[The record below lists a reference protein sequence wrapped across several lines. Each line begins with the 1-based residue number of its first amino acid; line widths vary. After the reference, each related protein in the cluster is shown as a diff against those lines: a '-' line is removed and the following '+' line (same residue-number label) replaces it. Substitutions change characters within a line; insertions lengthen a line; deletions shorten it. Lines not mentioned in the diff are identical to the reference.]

1 MILPR
6 NTPTPGALAR
16 LAAIL
21 TLAVWGLLLPHQATA
36 QTVTRA
42 SASPAMIGDPDAS
55 PLAGYYDQ
63 MQAQLVARGYLRQ
76 DRDAGGDVDAATLAR
91 NFMAIAMRSEYTL
104 SANGPARI
112 SSAAPL
118 RRWEQPIRIA
128 LTFGASVDAS
138 QRRAD
143 LTAVR
148 GVAERL
154 QRASRHPVSVTRG
167 DPNFFVLVL
176 NDNERA
182 NAAPLLAQ
190 IAPSLSRGATNA
202 ITRMRRD
209 TFCMVVATPAADPAE
224 GYVQAIAVVRAEL
237 PPLMR
242 QSCIEEELAQ
252 GMGLCN
258 DSDAARPSLFND
270 DEEYGVLTRH
280 DEMLLRMLYDDSL
293 RPGMSP
299 AQVGRRIDQIA
310 AAVLARS

>member
-1 MILPR
+1 MILTR
-6 NTPTPGALAR
+6 NTPVLGALAR
-16 LAAIL
+16 LAV
-21 TLAVWGLLLPHQATA
+21 TLALAVAGLMYSHQATA

-42 SASPAMIGDPDAS
+42 SAAPGMFADPGLS
-55 PLAGYYDQ
+55 PLAGYYNQ
-63 MQAQLVARGYLRQ
+63 MQAQLVGRGYLRQ
-76 DRDAGGDVDAATLAR
+76 NRNAGADVDAATLAR

-104 SANGPARI
+104 TANGASRI
-112 SSAAPL
+112 GGSAPL
-118 RRWEQPIRIA
+118 RRWEQPIRIG
-128 LTFGASVDAS
+128 LRFGASVGAN
-138 QRRAD
+138 QRRA
-143 LTAVR
+143 TMSAVR
-148 GVAERL
+148 GVAGRL
-154 QRASRHPVSVTRG
+154 QRASLHPVSVTQG
-167 DPNFFVLVL
+167 TPNFFVLVL

-182 NAAPLLAQ
+182 NAGPLLAQ

-209 TFCMVVATPAADPAE
+209 TFCMVVATPAADPGQ

-258 DSDAARPSLFND
+258 DSDAARPSIFND
-270 DEEYGVLTRH
+270 DEEFGVLTRH

-299 AQVGRRIDQIA
+299 AQVGRRIEQIA

>member
-1 MILPR
+1 MIFTR
-6 NTPTPGALAR
+6 NTPAMGALAR
-16 LAAIL
+16 LTAIL
-21 TLAVWGLLLPHQATA
+21 ALAFSGLIFPHQATA

-42 SASPAMIGDPDAS
+42 SAAPGSITDPNIS
-55 PLAGYYDQ
+55 SLAGYYNQ
-63 MQAQLVARGYLRQ
+63 MQAQLVGRGYLRQ
-76 DRDAGGDVDAATLAR
+76 NRNAGSDVDAATLAR
-91 NFMAIAMRSEYTL
+91 NFMAIAMSSEYTL
-104 SANGPARI
+104 TANGP
-112 SSAAPL
+112 SGSGGAAPL
-118 RRWEQPIRIA
+118 RRWEEPIRIG
-128 LTFGASVDAS
+128 LRFGASVGAA

-143 LTAVR
+143 ISAVR
-148 GVAERL
+148 GVAQRL
-154 QRASRHPVSVTRG
+154 QRASLHPVSVTQG

-176 NDNERA
+176 NDTERA
-182 NAAPLLAQ
+182 NARPLLAQ
-190 IAPSLSRGATNA
+190 IAPNLSRGATNA
-202 ITRMRRD
+202 ITRMRRN
-209 TFCMVVATPAADPAE
+209 TFCMVIATPAPDPAQ

-258 DSDAARPSLFND
+258 DSDAARPSIFND

-280 DEMLLRMLYDDSL
+280 DEMLLRMLYDDNL